1 MRKAT
6 SKRFTIRPKLAESPS
21 IACPHRHAAL
31 RGCDSMKTSGLEN
44 RSLVAYKTD
53 RINPGLR
60 VDSRSESALTRGYC
74 LSSRCDCGIVGGTKD
89 ASIDSLR
96 TAICRTAQP
105 VAWFSGDCTRI
116 LKLIATC
123 QANKT
128 DVRDDQLL
136 LHGLGKRRGTH
147 RPSWQ
152 AEGTRRSEIEKPVK
166 IAHPAAM

>member
-1 MRKAT
+1 MRAKCNPGFTRSMRKAT

-31 RGCDSMKTSGLEN
+31 RGCDSMKTNGLEN

-74 LSSRCDCGIVGGTKD
+74 LSSRCDCGIVRGTKV

-96 TAICRTAQP
+96 TAICRTAQLVP
-105 VAWFSGDCTRI
+105 SIFAQRALTLQPRAQRSVA
-116 LKLIATC
+116 
-123 QANKT
+123 
-128 DVRDDQLL
+128 
-136 LHGLGKRRGTH
+136 LGF
-147 RPSWQ
+147 
-152 AEGTRRSEIEKPVK
+152 IV
-166 IAHPAAM
+166 